1 MGREN
6 LLARRLTAERQ
17 AIRMRL
23 RRMAHQ
29 TMSGFSE
36 GQRVSHGGSPDVLE
50 RARQGLLKEQEAR
63 TCEIL
68 TSRFKVLD
76 QAWKKLLRGTYG
88 VCRLCGKDIPRKR
101 LEAVPGATLCVSCQE
116 LME

>member
-1 MGREN
+1 
-6 LLARRLTAERQ
+6 
-17 AIRMRL
+17 MRL
-23 RRMAHQ
+23 RRLAHQ

-36 GQRVSHGGSPDVLE
+36 GQRVSHDDSPDVLE
-50 RARQGLLKEQEAR
+50 RAQQGLLKEQEAR

-76 QAWKKLLRGTYG
+76 QAWYKLQRGIYG

-101 LEAVPGATLCVSCQE
+101 LEAMPGATLCVSCQALIE
-116 LME
+116 

>member
-1 MGREN
+1 MGKKEA
-6 LLARRLTAERQ
+6 LARRLTAERQ

-29 TMSGFSE
+29 TMNRFSE
-36 GQRVSHGGSPDVLE
+36 GQSVSHSNSPDVLE

-68 TSRFKVLD
+68 TSRFKALD
-76 QAWKKLLRGTYG
+76 QAWKKLQRGTYG
-88 VCRLCGKDIPRKR
+88 VCRLCGNDIPRKR
-101 LEAVPGATLCVSCQE
+101 LEAIPAATFCVSCQAM
-116 LME
+116 ME